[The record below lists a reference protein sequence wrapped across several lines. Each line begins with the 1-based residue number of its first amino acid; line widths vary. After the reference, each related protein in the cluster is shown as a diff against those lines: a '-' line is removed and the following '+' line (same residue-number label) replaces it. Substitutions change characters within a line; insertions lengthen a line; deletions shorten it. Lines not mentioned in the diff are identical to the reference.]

1 MFDGTAV
8 DNWWKSALVFK
19 LFARSTGQKV
29 VCIILNLP
37 TLQIYL
43 TIFTLLINWTKR
55 ILMYR
60 AHSFFQPNQVGSC
73 GIPLKSI
80 LKSDS
85 FHLDSSLDIQENSI
99 SRPGSA
105 SRRGGSDVEGF
116 YGKLKVGVQI
126 VKRSFL
132 KTVCKGQF

>member
-1 MFDGTAV
+1 MEVCFDLQTVRKVHWTESGMYHF
-8 DNWWKSALVFK
+8 KS
-19 LFARSTGQKV
+19 SQY
-29 VCIILNLP
+29 

-55 ILMYR
+55 ILMYK

-126 VKRSFL
+126 VKGSFL

>member
-1 MFDGTAV
+1 MEVCLGLQTV
-8 DNWWKSALVFK
+8 RKVHWTESGMYHLKSF
-19 LFARSTGQKV
+19 QY
-29 VCIILNLP
+29 
-37 TLQIYL
+37 TLQMYF
-43 TIFTLLINWTKR
+43 TIFTLSINMTKR
-55 ILMYR
+55 ISMYR

-116 YGKLKVGVQI
+116 YGKLKVSVQI
-126 VKRSFL
+126 AKGSFL
-132 KTVCKGQF
+132 KTACKG

>member
-1 MFDGTAV
+1 MEVCLGLQTV
-8 DNWWKSALVFK
+8 RKVHWTESGMYHLKSSQMYF
-19 LFARSTGQKV
+19 
-29 VCIILNLP
+29 
-37 TLQIYL
+37 
-43 TIFTLLINWTKR
+43 TIFTLSINMTKR
-55 ILMYR
+55 ISMYR

-126 VKRSFL
+126 VKGSFL
-132 KTVCKGQF
+132 KTACKG